1 MLHQLLVSIAV
12 SLCNIAIHAMVMVIL
27 LRVVRHAGER
37 AFSRGTLRLVI
48 IMMATVSI
56 LMAAHMAE
64 VIAWSIAYAIIG
76 ASWRD
81 AAEDRQFARMTLT
94 PHARRRHKTPELPLQ
109 QAGKSDGGPV
119 LQ

>member
-1 MLHQLLVSIAV
+1 
-12 SLCNIAIHAMVMVIL
+12 
-27 LRVVRHAGER
+27 
-37 AFSRGTLRLVI
+37 
-48 IMMATVSI
+48 MMATVSVV
-56 LMAAHMAE
+56 MAAHMAE
-64 VIAWSIAYAIIG
+64 VIAWSLAYAIIG